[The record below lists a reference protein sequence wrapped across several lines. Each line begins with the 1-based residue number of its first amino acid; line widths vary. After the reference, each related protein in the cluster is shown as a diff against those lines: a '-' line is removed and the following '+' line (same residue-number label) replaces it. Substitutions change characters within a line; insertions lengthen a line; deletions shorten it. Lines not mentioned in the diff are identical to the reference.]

1 MMQNIKQFFSEQFYY
16 LYDMLPQLIIGVL
29 VVLVFWF
36 IGSKVK
42 NISQRK
48 LQKRMDDPLLAT
60 FIARIIKAVFIVIG
74 VLTALKFSGF
84 TGIVNSIL
92 AGAGISAFIIGFA
105 LKDIGENF
113 LAGILLAF
121 NRPFKVGDIIETD
134 GVKGSVLA
142 LNIRDTQVKTF
153 DGKDIFVPNAL
164 LIKNPL
170 RNYTIDGYLRFDFIV
185 GIDYGSDYEHAL
197 KLIKEA
203 VINVKGV
210 LTQEKEV
217 QVFVQQLAP
226 STMDIFVAYWIDI
239 NANKKLNISANQ
251 IKNNAILAVMHA
263 LENAEINTPGNIT
276 ELKNYR
282 GEALKTNS

>member
-1 MMQNIKQFFSEQFYY
+1 MQNFKDFLSDQFFY
-16 LYDMLPQLIIGVL
+16 LYDMLPQLIIGAL
-29 VVLVFWF
+29 VVLLFWF
-36 IGSKVK
+36 IGNVLR
-42 NISQRK
+42 NLSQRR
-48 LQKRMDDPLLAT
+48 LQRRMDDPLLAT
-60 FIARIIKAVFIVIG
+60 FIARIIKAIFIAIG
-74 VLTALKFSGF
+74 VVTALKFSGF
-84 TGIVNSIL
+84 TSVVNSIL

-121 NRPFKVGDIIETD
+121 KRPFKVGDIIETD

-142 LNIRDTQVKTF
+142 LNIRDTQIKTF

-170 RNYTIDGYLRFDFIV
+170 RNYTIDGYLRFDFVV

-197 KLIKEA
+197 QLIKEA
-203 VINVKGV
+203 VLNVKGV
-210 LTQEKEV
+210 LTQKKEV
-217 QVFVQQLAP
+217 QVFVQQLSP

-239 NANKKLNISANQ
+239 NANKKLNITSNQ
-251 IKNNAILAVMHA
+251 IKSNAILGVMHA
-263 LENAEINTPGNIT
+263 LESAGINTPGNIT

-282 GEALKTNS
+282 GEALKTSN